1 MSSASQ
7 HRDGQRVDG
16 QPVDR
21 QEAPSLLNEGHFR
34 QILNIADDAVISV
47 DRAQRIV
54 LFNQGAE
61 RIFGYAADEVLGRE
75 LEVLLPH
82 RSRDVHRE
90 HIRDFSAAPALS
102 RRMGERNEIAGR
114 RKDGSEFPAE
124 ASISKV
130 SIEGLTVYTVILRDI
145 TSAKAAEE
153 RIRNSLRDK
162 EVLLQEIHHRVKNNL
177 QVISSLLS
185 LQSRGID
192 DKATQQRFR
201 ESQHRVQSMAL
212 IHEQL
217 YESES
222 LSAINFPD
230 YLRQLAAH
238 LFRSYQVSSSR
249 IELETDFADVEIPID
264 AAVPCGLILN
274 ELLSNALKYAFPDG
288 RDGRVR
294 VDFRPDGLTGR
305 VMLKVSDNGI
315 GMPPEVGLGNAQ
327 TLGLR
332 LVRSLVQ
339 QLRGEVAISR
349 SQGTAI
355 TVSFDP
361 AATEDD

>member
-1 MSSASQ
+1 MGSQ
-7 HRDGQRVDG
+7 MDGQHVDSEEG
-16 QPVDR
+16 
-21 QEAPSLLNEGHFR
+21 PSLLNEGHFR

-61 RIFGYAADEVLGRE
+61 RIFGYTAEEVLGRE
-75 LEVLLPH
+75 LDILLPH
-82 RSRDVHRE
+82 RARHVHRT
-90 HIRDFSAAPALS
+90 HIHEFSASSASS
-102 RRMGERNEIAGR
+102 RRMGERSEIAGR

-130 SIEGLTVYTVILRDI
+130 SIEGLSVYTVILRDI

-153 RIRNSLRDK
+153 RIRSSLRDK
-162 EVLLQEIHHRVKNNL
+162 EILLQEIHHRVKNNL

-185 LQSRGID
+185 LQPRGID
-192 DKATQQRFR
+192 DEAMQQRFR

-249 IELETDFADVEIPID
+249 IELETDFADVDIPID

-294 VDFRPDGLTGR
+294 VDFRPATGTGR
-305 VMLKVSDNGI
+305 VVLKVSDDGI

-339 QLRGEVAISR
+339 QLHGEVGIKR
-349 SQGTAI
+349 SQGT
-355 TVSFDP
+355 TVTISFDP
-361 AATEDD
+361 TATEDN